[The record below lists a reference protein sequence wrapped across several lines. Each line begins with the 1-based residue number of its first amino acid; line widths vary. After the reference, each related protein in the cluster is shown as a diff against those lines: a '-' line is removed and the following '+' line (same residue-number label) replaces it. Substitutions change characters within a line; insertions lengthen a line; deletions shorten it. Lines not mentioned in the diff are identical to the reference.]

1 MKPQSVYQLSIVVVP
16 ESEDAVAE
24 LLATVFDRR
33 GAAYVDL
40 TKKLAIV
47 STYLEKSKKPT
58 KKQLTAVREG
68 LANIADCG
76 LDIGSGEIHVKLLK
90 GADWMESWKKHFVP
104 IDIGGRLF
112 IKPGWEK
119 RRAKKGQHEIIL
131 DPGVSFGTGHH
142 PTTLFCLK
150 QIVEQRIDGEKQSII
165 DIGCGS
171 GILGIA
177 AAKVGYTSIVGFDYN
192 ADSVRSARENCALNK
207 VAEQVKPTRKD
218 LTKLPVD
225 TARKYDLVCANLI
238 YDMLIAERERIANR
252 LKPDGLLVLAGIL
265 ETQFAKVSKAFRE
278 IGFKLVDS
286 EVGGEWKSG
295 SFRRK
300 NRVG

>member
-1 MKPQSVYQLSIVVVP
+1 MKPQSVYQLSVVALQ
-16 ESEDAVAE
+16 ESEEAIAE
-24 LLATVFDRR
+24 LLSGIFERP
-33 GAAYVDL
+33 GALYVDFE
-40 TKKLAIV
+40 KKIGV
-47 STYLEKSKKPT
+47 ISTYLEKSKKPT

-68 LANIADCG
+68 LVNIAACG
-76 LDIGSGEIHVKLLK
+76 LDIGAGEVHLVLLK
-90 GADWMESWKKHFVP
+90 GSDWMESWKKHFVP
-104 IDIGGRLF
+104 IDIAGKLLV
-112 IKPGWEK
+112 KPGWEK
-119 RRAKKGQHEIIL
+119 RKAKKGQHEIIL

-142 PTTLFCLK
+142 PTTLFCLQ
-150 QIVEQRIDGEKQSII
+150 QIVAQRIEGEKQSFI

-177 AAKVGYTSIVGFDYN
+177 AAKMGYTSIVGFDYN
-192 ADSVRSARENCALNK
+192 ADSVRSARENCLMNK
-207 VAEQVKPTRKD
+207 VGDRVKPTKKD
-218 LTKLPVD
+218 LTKLPLD

-238 YDMLIAERERIANR
+238 YDMLISERERIANR
-252 LKPDGLLVLAGIL
+252 LKPEGLLVLAGIL
-265 ETQFAKVSKAFRE
+265 ETQFPKVSKAFRE

>member
-1 MKPQSVYQLSIVVVP
+1 MKPQSVYQLSVVVAP
-16 ESEDAVAE
+16 EAEDAVSE
-24 LLATVFDRR
+24 LLVALFDRATV
-33 GAAYVDL
+33 AYVDL
-40 TKKLAIV
+40 TKKLAVI
-47 STYLEKSKKPT
+47 STYLEKSRKPT
-58 KKQLTAVREG
+58 RKQLAAVQDG
-68 LANIADCG
+68 LGTITECG
-76 LDIGSGEIHVKLLK
+76 LDVGAGEVHLKLLK

-104 IDIGGRLF
+104 IDIAGRLL

-119 RRAKKGQHEIIL
+119 KKAKKGQHEIVL
-131 DPGVSFGTGHH
+131 DPGISFGTGHH

-150 QIVEQRIDGEKQSII
+150 QIVEQRHEGEKQSLI

-177 AAKVGYTSIVGFDYN
+177 AAKVGYTSIVCFDYN
-192 ADSVRSARENCALNK
+192 ADSIRSARENCVLNK
-207 VAEQVKPTRKD
+207 VAEQVRPTVKD

-265 ETQFAKVSKAFRE
+265 ETQFPKVTRAFRE
-278 IGFKLVDS
+278 IGFKLIDS
-286 EVGGEWKSG
+286 EIGGEWKSG

-300 NRVG
+300 

>member
-1 MKPQSVYQLSIVVVP
+1 MKPQSVYQLSVVLAP
-16 ESEDAVAE
+16 EAEDAVSE
-24 LLATVFDRR
+24 LLATVFDRAT
-33 GAAYVDL
+33 AAYVDL

-47 STYLEKSKKPT
+47 STYLEKSRKPT
-58 KKQLTAVREG
+58 RKQLSAVREG
-68 LANIADCG
+68 LAAITSCG
-76 LDIGSGEIHVKLLK
+76 LDIGSGEVHVRMLK

-104 IDIGGRLF
+104 IDIAGRLL

-119 RRAKKGQHEIIL
+119 KKAKKGQHEIVL
-131 DPGVSFGTGHH
+131 DPGISFGTGHH

-150 QIVEQRIDGEKQSII
+150 QIVEQRKEGEKQTII

-177 AAKVGYTSIVGFDYN
+177 AAKVGYRPIVCFDYN
-192 ADSVRSARENCALNK
+192 SDSIRSARENCALNQ
-207 VAEQVKPTRKD
+207 VAQQVRPTCRD

-238 YDMLIAERERIANR
+238 YDMLIAERERITNR
-252 LKPDGLLVLAGIL
+252 LKPGGLLVLAGIL
-265 ETQFAKVSKAFRE
+265 ENQFPKVNRAFRE

-300 NRVG
+300 